1 MYDLTT
7 LLLPL
12 LILARNGPV
21 IATKIAAL
29 HPYRDGHSIKEEII
43 GRRVTVV
50 FPGAGY
56 QTLDVKVSDP
66 TDALT
71 PLLDKGNPVYVD
83 FDNFVGKIYYFAD
96 KTLAS
101 VVWGSAPRLPQFALS
116 QHPIRTIFSSNEGP
130 RGSQTA
136 DISSAS
142 GGNVGVSPR

>member
-12 LILARNGPV
+12 LNLARNGPV

-29 HPYRDGHSIKEEII
+29 HPYRDGHSIKEEIV

-71 PLLDKGNPVYVD
+71 SLLDKGNPVYVD
-83 FDNFVGKIYYFAD
+83 FDNFVGKIYDFAD
-96 KTLAS
+96 KTTGIRRLGISAKATAVR
-101 VVWGSAPRLPQFALS
+101 VVAAPNTDDLL
-116 QHPIRTIFSSNEGP
+116 IE
-130 RGSQTA
+130 
-136 DISSAS
+136 
-142 GGNVGVSPR
+142 

>member
-83 FDNFVGKIYYFAD
+83 FDNFEARIYDFSD
-96 KTLAS
+96 KATGVRRLGISAKATAVR
-101 VVWGSAPRLPQFALS
+101 VVAAPNTDDLL
-116 QHPIRTIFSSNEGP
+116 IE
-130 RGSQTA
+130 
-136 DISSAS
+136 
-142 GGNVGVSPR
+142 

>member
-50 FPGAGY
+50 FPGAVY

-83 FDNFVGKIYYFAD
+83 FDNFVGKIYDFAD
-96 KTLAS
+96 KTTGIRRLGISAKATAVR
-101 VVWGSAPRLPQFALS
+101 VVAPPSTDDLL
-116 QHPIRTIFSSNEGP
+116 IE
-130 RGSQTA
+130 
-136 DISSAS
+136 
-142 GGNVGVSPR
+142 

>member
-1 MYDLTT
+1 MYYLTT

-83 FDNFVGKIYYFAD
+83 FDNFVGKIYDFAD
-96 KTLAS
+96 KTTGIRRLGISAKATAVR
-101 VVWGSAPRLPQFALS
+101 VVAAPNTDDLL
-116 QHPIRTIFSSNEGP
+116 IE
-130 RGSQTA
+130 
-136 DISSAS
+136 
-142 GGNVGVSPR
+142 

>member
-1 MYDLTT
+1 MYVLTT

-12 LILARNGPV
+12 LNLARNGPV
-21 IATKIAAL
+21 IATKIAAM
-29 HPYRDGHSIKEEII
+29 HPYRDGHTIKEEIV

-83 FDNFVGKIYYFAD
+83 FDNFVGKIYDFAD
-96 KTLAS
+96 KTTGIRRLGISAKATAVR
-101 VVWGSAPRLPQFALS
+101 VVAAPNTDDLL
-116 QHPIRTIFSSNEGP
+116 IE
-130 RGSQTA
+130 
-136 DISSAS
+136 
-142 GGNVGVSPR
+142 

>member
-29 HPYRDGHSIKEEII
+29 HPYRDGHYIKEEII

-83 FDNFVGKIYYFAD
+83 FDNFVGKIYDFAD
-96 KTLAS
+96 KTTGIRRLGISAKATAVR
-101 VVWGSAPRLPQFALS
+101 VVAAPNTDDLL
-116 QHPIRTIFSSNEGP
+116 IE
-130 RGSQTA
+130 
-136 DISSAS
+136 
-142 GGNVGVSPR
+142 

>member
-83 FDNFVGKIYYFAD
+83 FDNFVGKIYDFAD
-96 KTLAS
+96 KTTGIRRLVISAKATAVR
-101 VVWGSAPRLPQFALS
+101 VVAAPNTDDLL
-116 QHPIRTIFSSNEGP
+116 IE
-130 RGSQTA
+130 
-136 DISSAS
+136 
-142 GGNVGVSPR
+142 

>member
-12 LILARNGPV
+12 LNLARNGPV
-21 IATKIAAL
+21 IATKIAAM
-29 HPYRDGHSIKEEII
+29 HPYRDGHTIKEEIV

-71 PLLDKGNPVYVD
+71 PLLDKGKPIYVD
-83 FDNFVGKIYYFAD
+83 FDGFEAKIYDFSD
-96 KTLAS
+96 KTTGVRRMGISAKAS
-101 VVWGSAPRLPQFALS
+101 AVRAVPAPGTDDLM
-116 QHPIRTIFSSNEGP
+116 IE
-130 RGSQTA
+130 
-136 DISSAS
+136 
-142 GGNVGVSPR
+142 

>member
-12 LILARNGPV
+12 LVLARNGPV

-83 FDNFVGKIYYFAD
+83 FDNFVGKIYDFAD
-96 KTLAS
+96 KTTGIRRLGISAKATAVR
-101 VVWGSAPRLPQFALS
+101 VVAAPNTDDLL
-116 QHPIRTIFSSNEGP
+116 IE
-130 RGSQTA
+130 
-136 DISSAS
+136 
-142 GGNVGVSPR
+142 

>member
-83 FDNFVGKIYYFAD
+83 FDNLVGKIYDFAD
-96 KTLAS
+96 KTTGIRRLGISAKATAVR
-101 VVWGSAPRLPQFALS
+101 VVAAPNTDDLL
-116 QHPIRTIFSSNEGP
+116 IE
-130 RGSQTA
+130 
-136 DISSAS
+136 
-142 GGNVGVSPR
+142 

>member
-56 QTLDVKVSDP
+56 QTLIHQVSDP

-83 FDNFVGKIYYFAD
+83 FDNFVGKIYDFAD
-96 KTLAS
+96 KTTGIRRLGISAKATAVR
-101 VVWGSAPRLPQFALS
+101 VVAAPNTDDLL
-116 QHPIRTIFSSNEGP
+116 IE
-130 RGSQTA
+130 
-136 DISSAS
+136 
-142 GGNVGVSPR
+142 

>member
-56 QTLDVKVSDP
+56 HTLDVKVSDP

-83 FDNFVGKIYYFAD
+83 FDNFVGKIYDFAD
-96 KTLAS
+96 KTTGIRRLGISAKATAVR
-101 VVWGSAPRLPQFALS
+101 VVAAPNTDDLL
-116 QHPIRTIFSSNEGP
+116 IE
-130 RGSQTA
+130 
-136 DISSAS
+136 
-142 GGNVGVSPR
+142 

>member
-21 IATKIAAL
+21 IATKIAAM
-29 HPYRDGHSIKEEII
+29 HPYRDGHTIKEEIV

-83 FDNFVGKIYYFAD
+83 FDNFVGKIYDFAD
-96 KTLAS
+96 KTTGIRRLGISAKATAVR
-101 VVWGSAPRLPQFALS
+101 VVAAPNTDDLL
-116 QHPIRTIFSSNEGP
+116 IE
-130 RGSQTA
+130 
-136 DISSAS
+136 
-142 GGNVGVSPR
+142 

>member
-21 IATKIAAL
+21 IVTKIDPL
-29 HPYRDGHSIKEEII
+29 HPFRDGHTIREEIV

-83 FDNFVGKIYYFAD
+83 FDNFVGKIYDFAD
-96 KTLAS
+96 KTTGIRRLGISAKATAVR
-101 VVWGSAPRLPQFALS
+101 VVAAPNTDDLL
-116 QHPIRTIFSSNEGP
+116 IE
-130 RGSQTA
+130 
-136 DISSAS
+136 
-142 GGNVGVSPR
+142 

>member
-83 FDNFVGKIYYFAD
+83 FDNFVGKIYDFAD
-96 KTLAS
+96 KTTGIRRLGISAKATAVR
-101 VVWGSAPRLPQFALS
+101 VVAAPNTDGLL
-116 QHPIRTIFSSNEGP
+116 IE
-130 RGSQTA
+130 
-136 DISSAS
+136 
-142 GGNVGVSPR
+142 

>member
-21 IATKIAAL
+21 IATKLAAL

-83 FDNFVGKIYYFAD
+83 FDNFVGKIYDFAD
-96 KTLAS
+96 KTTGIRRLGISAKATAVR
-101 VVWGSAPRLPQFALS
+101 VVAAPNTDDLL
-116 QHPIRTIFSSNEGP
+116 IE
-130 RGSQTA
+130 
-136 DISSAS
+136 
-142 GGNVGVSPR
+142 

>member
-12 LILARNGPV
+12 SILAHEGAV
-21 IATKIAAL
+21 IATKIAAM
-29 HPYRDGHSIKEEII
+29 HPYRDGHTIKEEIV

-71 PLLDKGNPVYVD
+71 PLLDKGKPIYVD
-83 FDNFVGKIYYFAD
+83 FDGFVAKPYDFVDKATGVRRMGISAKAD
-96 KTLAS
+96 S
-101 VVWGSAPRLPQFALS
+101 VRVVPAPGSADDLV
-116 QHPIRTIFSSNEGP
+116 IE
-130 RGSQTA
+130 
-136 DISSAS
+136 
-142 GGNVGVSPR
+142 

>member
-29 HPYRDGHSIKEEII
+29 HPYSDGHSIKEEII

-83 FDNFVGKIYYFAD
+83 FDNFVGKIYDFAD
-96 KTLAS
+96 KTTGIRRLGISAKATAVR
-101 VVWGSAPRLPQFALS
+101 VVAAPNTDDLL
-116 QHPIRTIFSSNEGP
+116 IE
-130 RGSQTA
+130 
-136 DISSAS
+136 
-142 GGNVGVSPR
+142 

>member
-1 MYDLTT
+1 MYDLTK

-83 FDNFVGKIYYFAD
+83 FDNFVGKIYDFAD
-96 KTLAS
+96 KTTGIRRLGISAKATAVR
-101 VVWGSAPRLPQFALS
+101 VVAAPNTDDLL
-116 QHPIRTIFSSNEGP
+116 IE
-130 RGSQTA
+130 
-136 DISSAS
+136 
-142 GGNVGVSPR
+142 

>member
-21 IATKIAAL
+21 IASKIAAL

-83 FDNFVGKIYYFAD
+83 FDNFVGKIYDFAD
-96 KTLAS
+96 KTTGIRRLGISAKATAVR
-101 VVWGSAPRLPQFALS
+101 VVAAPNTDDLL
-116 QHPIRTIFSSNEGP
+116 IE
-130 RGSQTA
+130 
-136 DISSAS
+136 
-142 GGNVGVSPR
+142 

>member
-83 FDNFVGKIYYFAD
+83 FDNFVGKIYDFAD
-96 KTLAS
+96 KTTGIRRLGISAKATAVR
-101 VVWGSAPRLPQFALS
+101 VVAEPNTDDLL
-116 QHPIRTIFSSNEGP
+116 IE
-130 RGSQTA
+130 
-136 DISSAS
+136 
-142 GGNVGVSPR
+142 

>member
-83 FDNFVGKIYYFAD
+83 FDNFVGTIYDFAD
-96 KTLAS
+96 KTTGIRRLGISAKATAVR
-101 VVWGSAPRLPQFALS
+101 VVAAPNTDDLL
-116 QHPIRTIFSSNEGP
+116 IE
-130 RGSQTA
+130 
-136 DISSAS
+136 
-142 GGNVGVSPR
+142 

>member
-7 LLLPL
+7 LLFPL

-83 FDNFVGKIYYFAD
+83 FDNFVGKIYDFAD
-96 KTLAS
+96 KTTGIRRLGISAKATAVR
-101 VVWGSAPRLPQFALS
+101 VVAAPNTDDLL
-116 QHPIRTIFSSNEGP
+116 IE
-130 RGSQTA
+130 
-136 DISSAS
+136 
-142 GGNVGVSPR
+142 

>member
-83 FDNFVGKIYYFAD
+83 FDNFVGKIYDFAD
-96 KTLAS
+96 KTTGIRRL
-101 VVWGSAPRLPQFALS
+101 GISAKA
-116 QHPIRTIFSSNEGP
+116 
-130 RGSQTA
+130 TA
-136 DISSAS
+136 VRVDAAPNTDDLLIE
-142 GGNVGVSPR
+142 

>member
-12 LILARNGPV
+12 LNLARNGPV

-29 HPYRDGHSIKEEII
+29 HPYRDGHSIKEEIV

-83 FDNFVGKIYYFAD
+83 FDNFVGKIYDFAD
-96 KTLAS
+96 KTTGIRRLGISAKATAVR
-101 VVWGSAPRLPQFALS
+101 VVAAPNTDDLL
-116 QHPIRTIFSSNEGP
+116 IE
-130 RGSQTA
+130 
-136 DISSAS
+136 
-142 GGNVGVSPR
+142 

>member
-7 LLLPL
+7 PLLPL

-83 FDNFVGKIYYFAD
+83 FDNFVGKIYDFAD
-96 KTLAS
+96 KTTGIRRLGISAKATAVR
-101 VVWGSAPRLPQFALS
+101 VVAAPNTDDLL
-116 QHPIRTIFSSNEGP
+116 IE
-130 RGSQTA
+130 
-136 DISSAS
+136 
-142 GGNVGVSPR
+142 

>member
-83 FDNFVGKIYYFAD
+83 FDNFVGKIYDFAD
-96 KTLAS
+96 KTT
-101 VVWGSAPRLPQFALS
+101 GILS
-116 QHPIRTIFSSNEGP
+116 LIHI
-130 RGSQTA
+130 
-136 DISSAS
+136 
-142 GGNVGVSPR
+142 

>member
-12 LILARNGPV
+12 LILARTGPV

-83 FDNFVGKIYYFAD
+83 FDNFVGKIYDFAD
-96 KTLAS
+96 KTTGIRRLGISAKATAVR
-101 VVWGSAPRLPQFALS
+101 VVAAPNTDDLL
-116 QHPIRTIFSSNEGP
+116 IE
-130 RGSQTA
+130 
-136 DISSAS
+136 
-142 GGNVGVSPR
+142 

>member
-50 FPGAGY
+50 FPGAVY

-83 FDNFVGKIYYFAD
+83 FDNFVGKIYDFAD
-96 KTLAS
+96 KTTGIRRLGISAKATAVR
-101 VVWGSAPRLPQFALS
+101 VVAAPNTDDLL
-116 QHPIRTIFSSNEGP
+116 IE
-130 RGSQTA
+130 
-136 DISSAS
+136 
-142 GGNVGVSPR
+142 

>member
-83 FDNFVGKIYYFAD
+83 FDNFVGKIYDFAD
-96 KTLAS
+96 KTTGIRRLGISAKATAVR
-101 VVWGSAPRLPQFALS
+101 VVAAPNTDDLL
-116 QHPIRTIFSSNEGP
+116 IE
-130 RGSQTA
+130 
-136 DISSAS
+136 
-142 GGNVGVSPR
+142 